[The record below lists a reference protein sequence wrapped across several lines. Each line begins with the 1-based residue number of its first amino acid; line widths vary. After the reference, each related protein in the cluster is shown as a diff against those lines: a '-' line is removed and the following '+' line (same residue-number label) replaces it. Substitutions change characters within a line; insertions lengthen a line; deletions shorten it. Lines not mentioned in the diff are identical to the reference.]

1 MNPLRLLIIWI
12 TLCWTLSNFL
22 MTFWDWH
29 IPNCIHYFWCS
40 LNRATYKETVTGA
53 CQKDSWGNQTAL
65 ASNLFFFFFSV
76 RKHNALTFSGW
87 SIFIFDFE
95 ITSCFAFFFFLII
108 LYILWTCV
116 WHPGWKEASSDLN
129 SCTDI
134 HCCIFTPLHTAN
146 QTVTYKPYHYSII
159 YFIIYYCFI
168 FYLSTLL

>member
-1 MNPLRLLIIWI
+1 MDYSVLDSIQFLDDVLRLTYTKLY
-12 TLCWTLSNFL
+12 TLFL
-22 MTFWDWH
+22 MQPQPCYIQGNCHWCLSEGLLRK
-29 IPNCIHYFWCS
+29 PNS
-40 LNRATYKETVTGA
+40 TGF
-53 CQKDSWGNQTAL
+53 KS
-65 ASNLFFFFFSV
+65 FFFFFSV